1 MECPKCDG
9 TLVPLESAGGDA
21 NRCNACGGFW
31 IRRSLIDDL
40 IRDATSVA
48 GVPKKAIGLLETAP
62 QPTDRMC
69 PECPK
74 SRLEALQFRAVPVE
88 RCTGC
93 TGVFLDEDELELI
106 TARVIEAQR
115 EWNVEA
121 ASWAE
126 LVEKLRLEEARQREE
141 AAKRLR

>member
-1 MECPKCDG
+1 MHCPKCDG

-21 NRCNACGGFW
+21 NRCDSCGGFW
-31 IRRSLIDDL
+31 IRRSMIDDL
-40 IRDATSVA
+40 IRYASSVA

-62 QPTDRMC
+62 QATDRMC
-69 PECPK
+69 PECSK

-88 RCTGC
+88 RCTEC
-93 TGVFLDEDELELI
+93 DGVFLDEDELELI

-126 LVEKLRLEEARQREE
+126 LVEKLRLEKARQRE
-141 AAKRLR
+141 RQTGR